1 MNISN
6 LEHFVEQENRM
17 AGIFGTKTL
26 SLLNKAD
33 RQRIAEMID
42 ADLSPENLTCDGEL
56 PAAQVRARHASLTK
70 VALELNKLDPE
81 AAKAIY
87 ELYTGE

>member
-26 SLLNKAD
+26 SLLRKAD
-33 RQRIAEMID
+33 RQRIADMID
-42 ADLSPENLTCDGEL
+42 ASLSPENLSCDGEL
-56 PAAQVRARHASLTK
+56 SRSQVNQKYRYLTK
-70 VALELNKLDPE
+70 CAEELLSIDSTVKF
-81 AAKAIY
+81 Y
-87 ELYTGE
+87 EYN

>member
-26 SLLNKAD
+26 SLLVAAD

-42 ADLSPENLTCDGEL
+42 ASLSPENLTCDGEL
-56 PAAQVRARHASLTK
+56 SRSQVNQKFKYLNRVAA
-70 VALELNKLDPE
+70 ELVSIDPE
-81 AAKAIY
+81 VQFY
-87 ELYTGE
+87 EYN